1 MKKIIA
7 LTLLAAGLTA
17 QSHALTNTGTV
28 WAGAGCQSAESN
40 QPGLRYC
47 TTTLS
52 SATTTTQIGRV
63 MVSNNKVVAI
73 TLGVS
78 GSAVANVVTP
88 TISYY
93 LGNKVIAT
101 QDVSVS
107 TAGNVVLARQG
118 NSLGQ
123 PLFTAIAVSVSVP
136 STISQTNGVVVGITE
151 NDK

>member
-1 MKKIIA
+1 MKKYLA
-7 LTLLAAGLTA
+7 LSLLSLGVIA
-17 QSHALTNTGTV
+17 QSHALSNTGSV
-28 WAGAGCQSAESN
+28 WAGTGCQSQESN
-40 QPGLRYC
+40 LAGFRYC
-47 TTTLS
+47 TTTLN
-52 SATTTTQIGRV
+52 SATTVAQIGRV
-63 MVSNNKVVAI
+63 MVSPNKVIGI
-73 TLGVS
+73 TFGIS

-101 QDVSVS
+101 QDVSIS